1 MSAADQRESP
11 GLSRGEGVKYSSRFL
26 DHPAA
31 ITAATLLA
39 GNHRRLRHVR
49 AVAAKAECLARHLDD
64 LDRDVLIEAAWLHDV
79 GYATSLVDTGFHPID
94 GARWLSAL
102 DEARLAGLV
111 AHHSCS
117 FHEANLR
124 GLGDALG
131 AFQNESS
138 PVTALLTVADL
149 TTGPEGEDLT
159 LDARIAEITQRY
171 GPDHIVSKSWV
182 LAFEDAQRLFAWAD
196 ALTASSG
203 PRAMPPSPAN
213 SGTAQGLY
221 G

>member
-1 MSAADQRESP
+1 
-11 GLSRGEGVKYSSRFL
+11 
-26 DHPAA
+26 
-31 ITAATLLA
+31 
-39 GNHRRLRHVR
+39 
-49 AVAAKAECLARHLDD
+49 
-64 LDRDVLIEAAWLHDV
+64 
-79 GYATSLVDTGFHPID
+79 
-94 GARWLSAL
+94 
-102 DEARLAGLV
+102 
-111 AHHSCS
+111 
-117 FHEANLR
+117 
-124 GLGDALG
+124 
-131 AFQNESS
+131 
-138 PVTALLTVADL
+138 VADL